1 MDFSDERLSYEKGI
15 LSEPML
21 FDNPLQLLEQWI
33 QEATE
38 HGAPEPYAVSLA
50 TCGNDSMPGVR
61 AVLVREIND
70 EGLVFYTNY
79 LSHKGEDIEQNPN
92 AEALFFWHEMQRQV
106 RLRGHIRKVDR
117 ATTDAYFH
125 KRPYES
131 QIGAWVS
138 EPQSGEVASREVMD
152 AKFAQLKQQYPEGSQ
167 VPTPDFWGG
176 YQIEAVEI
184 EFWQGRPNRLHDR
197 LLYRLKDAT
206 DAASEVA
213 NNSAVEHSKWTVTR
227 LLP

>member
-1 MDFSDERLSYEKGI
+1 MDFSDQRLSYEKGA

-21 FDNPLQLLEQWI
+21 FDNPLQLLEQWV
-33 QEATE
+33 QEAIDL
-38 HGAPEPYAVSLA
+38 GAPEPYAISLA
-50 TCGNDSMPGVR
+50 TCGSDNMPAVR
-61 AVLVREIND
+61 TVLVREINAM
-70 EGLVFYTNY
+70 GLVFYTNY
-79 LSHKGEDIEQNPN
+79 LSHKGEDIDQNPH
-92 AEALFFWHEMQRQV
+92 AEALFFWHDMQRQV
-106 RLRGHIRKVDR
+106 RLRGAIRKVDR
-117 ATTDAYFH
+117 AKTDAYFQ

-167 VPTPDFWGG
+167 VPTPEFWGG
-176 YQIEAVEI
+176 YQLEATQI

-197 LLYRLKDAT
+197 LLYSLDTKSDAT
-206 DAASEVA
+206 QSH
-213 NNSAVEHSKWTVTR
+213 NWAVKR